1 MLLLFT
7 DSLMER
13 TKTCKNGFNVTV
25 IHLMDSLFQ
34 AAAWRRDRLA
44 QILGTFILNP
54 VGGQINE
61 LQGLVLPQ
69 HLSQMVDSITGHV
82 VAVCEKGRKNRFE
95 ILELDSWGAVFGS
108 GSPFVWAVKKNFLL
122 KSIQTST

>member
-1 MLLLFT
+1 
-7 DSLMER
+7 
-13 TKTCKNGFNVTV
+13 
-25 IHLMDSLFQ
+25 MDSLFQ

-82 VAVCEKGRKNRFE
+82 VAVCEKGRK
-95 ILELDSWGAVFGS
+95 
-108 GSPFVWAVKKNFLL
+108 
-122 KSIQTST
+122 T

>member
-13 TKTCKNGFNVTV
+13 TKTCKNGINVTV

-82 VAVCEKGRKNRFE
+82 VAVCEKGRK
-95 ILELDSWGAVFGS
+95 
-108 GSPFVWAVKKNFLL
+108 
-122 KSIQTST
+122 T